1 MVRVCAG
8 VMTIATIV
16 CLGSHLNMLDGV
28 LGDELMPLADLIDP
42 VHKPFDF
49 AYGGPGKVSSRRAKI

>member
-1 MVRVCAG
+1 
-8 VMTIATIV
+8 
-16 CLGSHLNMLDGV
+16 MLDGV